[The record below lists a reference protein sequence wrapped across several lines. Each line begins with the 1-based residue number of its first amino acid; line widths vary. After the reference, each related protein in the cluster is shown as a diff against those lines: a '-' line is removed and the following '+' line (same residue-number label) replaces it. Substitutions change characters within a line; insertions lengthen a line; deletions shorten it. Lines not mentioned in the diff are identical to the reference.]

1 MPNQKD
7 AAVSVMQE
15 FFPNGGRDFDE
26 VCALFDAIVAGK
38 VPGIAFT
45 PAGSARQSEA
55 QEKAQ

>member
-1 MPNQKD
+1 MSNQKD

-38 VPGIAFT
+38 VPGIVFT
-45 PAGSARQSEA
+45 PGDSAREV
-55 QEKAQ
+55 EHG

>member
-1 MPNQKD
+1 MLNQKD

-45 PAGSARQSEA
+45 PGDSAREV
-55 QEKAQ
+55 EHGKVD